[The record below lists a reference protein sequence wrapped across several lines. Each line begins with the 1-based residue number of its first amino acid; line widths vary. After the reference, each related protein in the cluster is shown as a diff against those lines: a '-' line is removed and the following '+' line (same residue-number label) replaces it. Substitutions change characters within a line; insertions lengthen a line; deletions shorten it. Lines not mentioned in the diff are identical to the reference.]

1 MRSNLRATRSQVFQL
16 NLGSQSKQ
24 VSLSEQ
30 YQVLI
35 GLNQV
40 LKMGWDIVQ
49 NDSTT
54 AVNRLQAIALLN
66 DKYKYVMDLTTTNG
80 LVVTDAIKYVQGQ
93 MDHLPSQEKKL
104 LKEIKHKEERRE
116 LKNVSGRR

>member
-1 MRSNLRATRSQVFQL
+1 M
-16 NLGSQSKQ
+16 
-24 VSLSEQ
+24 
-30 YQVLI
+30 LI

-54 AVNRLQAIALLN
+54 TVNRLQAIALLN